1 MAPPNVRP
9 GTGMMPA
16 TAGPA
21 AGVVRRTARPARV
34 GRRARRGASIL
45 YTYLLVVLASGIAT
59 LAVDYGH
66 MQVVKAQ
73 LQRCADVTARG
84 SIENYMQNG
93 LTSAQ
98 SSAAGLAAAN
108 PVDSGFGISP
118 TVQVTWGYWNSSSNS
133 FVAGTGTPVA
143 CQVVASRT
151 AAHGNAVPVILPI
164 FVNGQAS
171 HPTNDITA
179 TAVAMPY
186 TQTLLD
192 YPAGFGGA
200 GTQPTLVGSAALAGT
215 HLRLTPTATSQ
226 TGAAWSTTKVPI
238 GTFSTSFSFQQTS
251 ADGDGCAF
259 VIQNQSATALGT
271 GGGGLGYKTL
281 THAVCV
287 KFDIFSNAG
296 EGTDSTGF
304 YTGGAYP
311 DVPAIDLT
319 PSGVVLKSG
328 HVFNAAVAYDGKTLT
343 WTITDATNPAY
354 TMTNSA
360 TANLPA
366 LIGGSTAYVGFTGA
380 AGVYTSQQD
389 ILTWVYSI
397 ATPQLQR

>member
-1 MAPPNVRP
+1 MAPPHVRP
-9 GTGMMPA
+9 GTGVTP
-16 TAGPA
+16 PEA
-21 AGVVRRTARPARV
+21 AGVAAVRRTGRRARV
-34 GRRARRGASIL
+34 GRRDRRGASIL
-45 YTYLLVVLASGIAT
+45 YTYLFVTLACGIGT

-84 SIENYMQNG
+84 SIENYMRNG

-98 SSAAGLAAAN
+98 ASAAGLAAAN
-108 PVDSGFGISP
+108 PVDAGFGTSP
-118 TVQVTWGYWNSSSNS
+118 TVQVTWGYWNSSTNS
-133 FVAGTGTPVA
+133 FVAGPGTPVA

-151 AAHGNAVPVILPI
+151 AANGNAVPVILPV
-164 FVNGQAS
+164 FVNGQAN

-179 TAVAMPY
+179 TAVAIPY
-186 TQTLLD
+186 TQTLLN
-192 YPAGFGGA
+192 YPAGFGGT
-200 GTQPTLVGSAALAGT
+200 GTQPTLVGSTALVGT
-215 HLRLTPTATSQ
+215 HLRLTQAITNQ

-251 ADGDGCAF
+251 AYGDGCAF
-259 VIQNQSATALGT
+259 VIQNQSPTALGI
-271 GGGGLGYKTL
+271 GGGGLGYMNL

-287 KFDIFSNAG
+287 KFDIYSNAG

-311 DVPAIDLT
+311 DVPSIDLT
-319 PSGVVLKSG
+319 PSGVVLRSG
-328 HVFNAAVAYDGKTLT
+328 HLFNAAVAYDGKTLT
-343 WTITDATNPAY
+343 WTITDSTNPAS

-380 AGVYTSQQD
+380 GGGFTSQQD

-397 ATPQLQR
+397 ATPQLKQ